1 MPRPRDAILEDPMSH
16 TLTSP
21 APRRI
26 LALAALGAITLLT
39 GCYVVP
45 IQPQPSIYPPP
56 QAVPVVPVAATDGA
70 RLYPLNDI
78 AAQTGMLTATV
89 TDHLNGRGTFAVNLG
104 NEPMQGEASRVA
116 DNYPGYGRVHQQ
128 VFGQTP
134 RPVTGFRKGIANAA
148 GGRGAYVNCEY
159 TLNAQSNGTG
169 ACIFSNGAKYQ
180 LHFGA

>member
-1 MPRPRDAILEDPMSH
+1 LPRPRDAILEDAMSH
-16 TLTSP
+16 TLISP
-21 APRRI
+21 ASRRI
-26 LALAALGAITLLT
+26 LAIAALGATTLLT

-45 IQPQPSIYPPP
+45 IQPQPSIYPAPT
-56 QAVPVVPVAATDGA
+56 ALPVAPVAATYGA

-78 AAQTGMLTATV
+78 AAQTGMIAATV
-89 TDHLNGRGTFAVNLG
+89 TDNLNGRGTFSLVFN
-104 NEPMQGEASRVA
+104 NESMQGEASRVA

-128 VFGQTP
+128 VFGQAP
-134 RPVTGFRKGIANAA
+134 RPATGFRKGIANAA

-159 TLNAQSNGTG
+159 ALNAQSNGTG